1 MKKPK
6 EKIKIEETKKLD
18 FDRFE
23 GSFESIK
30 ASIDGLIEDG
40 WVGISVEYDYDNPWD
55 NHLSPYY
62 VAYRHRE
69 ETAKE
74 YEKRVEEYDKY
85 LANLKKEKIKQ
96 EQRERKLLEQLQEK
110 YK

>member
-6 EKIKIEETKKLD
+6 EKIKIKETKKVD
-18 FDRFE
+18 FDYFE

-40 WVGISVEYDYDNPWD
+40 WEGIAVDYDYDSPYS

-62 VAYRHRE
+62 EAYRHRE
-69 ETAKE
+69 ETDKE
-74 YEKRVEEYDKY
+74 YEKRVKEYENY
-85 LANLKKEKIKQ
+85 NENLKKERIKQ
-96 EQRERKLLEQLQEK
+96 EQRERRLLEKLQEK